1 MGGCLDRRSDAIDP
15 RRGAPVTPGAI
26 DGSAAVPVSGYTPP
40 SDTCRH
46 YDAGTKVRDHLT
58 GDEAQQWA
66 TSRGYSEDQTP

>member
-1 MGGCLDRRSDAIDP
+1 MRTTRDVEPRLRRARLLAARQYPFQAIP
-15 RRGAPVTPGAI
+15 RRAI
-26 DGSAAVPVSGYTPP
+26 LAG
-40 SDTCRH
+40 H